1 MVNRGDLKASTIYDL
16 CHMGGGMEV
25 AIIYKH
31 LYFQLCRDS
40 RSAHQV
46 VTNVGGIGAIRH
58 PYSLFQLR
66 VGARKCPHRSRSLK
80 LKTHY
85 VAKSFGSNCGVWAA
99 ARPTVGAQ
107 LVTAA
112 IVVQRLIEFRNQQGA
127 CA

>member
-1 MVNRGDLKASTIYDL
+1 
-16 CHMGGGMEV
+16 MGGGMEV

-46 VTNVGGIGAIRH
+46 VTHVSGIGAISH
-58 PYSLFQLR
+58 PYALFQQR
-66 VGARKCPHRSRSLK
+66 VGACKCPHRSCSLK
-80 LKTHY
+80 LKTLY

-107 LVTAA
+107 LVAA
-112 IVVQRLIEFRNQQGA
+112 IVVQRLIEFRNQQGSYA
-127 CA
+127 